1 MCSERVVSEEGSED
15 YSLLHPKFLRN
26 LDGRL
31 VEALCIDGWAS
42 EEEIDVECLRE
53 GLSFGNVKTLILSL
67 SAVAPCLSAL
77 DEDPGTSSHSR
88 WFLPICTLIIHPGP
102 KRCRLCEKV
111 LRSFLGI
118 AQKRKAAG
126 FPFRSFSPSLR
137 SDQEWDGDVVL
148 GESSG

>member
-1 MCSERVVSEEGSED
+1 MLREGGFRGRERG
-15 YSLLHPKFLRN
+15 LKPFAPKFLRN
-26 LDGRL
+26 LDDRL
-31 VEALCIDGWAS
+31 VEALCIDGCAS
-42 EEEIDVECLRE
+42 EGEIAVECLRE
-53 GLSFGNVKTLILSL
+53 DLSFGNVKTLILSL

-77 DEDPGTSSHSR
+77 DEDPGTSSHGSR
-88 WFLPICTLIIHPGP
+88 WFLPICTLLIHLGP

-137 SDQEWDGDVVL
+137 SDPEWDGDVSL